1 MYKNSIL
8 KGIIFN
14 FSGYRQVLPFGDE
27 RALMEAVA
35 QQPVV
40 AGIVVTYGFQTY
52 ARGIYVE
59 QSLSQENIVGYHAVL
74 IVGYGTENGVD
85 YWIIKNSWGED
96 WGEQGYIRVARN
108 RGPKLFVNPGAVYPI
123 IRKSK

>member
-1 MYKNSIL
+1 MYKNNIL

-40 AGIVVTYGFQTY
+40 AAIAVTYGFQTY
-52 ARGIYVE
+52 ARGIYQE

-108 RGPKLFVNPGAVYPI
+108 RGQKLFVGLGAAYPI